1 MQFTLPSD
9 MILKDINVQMCRNI
23 VFAYIYFLDIWEL
36 SFSFENHLQLFKN
49 IFT

>member
-23 VFAYIYFLDIWEL
+23 IFAYIYFLDI
-36 SFSFENHLQLFKN
+36 
-49 IFT
+49 